1 VTTDG
6 NGAGY
11 SVLVAQASGMVAV
24 QAKCN
29 TAAAIALMEQL
40 ARDSDNSTLEEIAR
54 LVVDREIDFEDRA
67 G

>member
-1 VTTDG
+1 VTTDQ

-24 QAKCN
+24 QAKCD
-29 TAAAIALMEQL
+29 TAAAIARMQQL
-40 ARDSDNSTLEEIAR
+40 ARDSDSTLEEIAR
-54 LVVDREIDFEDRA
+54 LVVDREIDFEDRT